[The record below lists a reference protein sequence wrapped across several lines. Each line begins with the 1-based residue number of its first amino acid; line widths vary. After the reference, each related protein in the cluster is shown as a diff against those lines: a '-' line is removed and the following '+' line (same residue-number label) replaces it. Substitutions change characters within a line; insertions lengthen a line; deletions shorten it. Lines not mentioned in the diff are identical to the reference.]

1 MLQRPPSGERKTCF
15 IGSESDKPGGAV
27 FVPVELVGVVSLF
40 AFAGPLTMT
49 IMRAFGKLLQV
60 MALILLPF
68 SMFMEMSGG
77 LGRRFGVSDM
87 VVMLVF
93 GIAAFCVGR
102 FVEGYARG

>member
-1 MLQRPPSGERKTCF
+1 MKCAGPRETRF
-15 IGSESDKPGGAV
+15 NVSESVEPYGGSV
-27 FVPVELVGVVSLF
+27 CPVELVGVVSLF
-40 AFAGPLTMT
+40 ALAGPFTMT

-60 MALILLPF
+60 MALILLPL